1 MQPSAFFAHFHPDCA
16 SMSSESYAN
25 ATLSSSARTINDASN
40 PFLSTCSN
48 SCVSSASSGTSFTPA
63 TPHNESTRFCSSEPS
78 NGINVGGGDCST
90 ALVGPV
96 PLSVHSAF
104 CCVFTFKSICSSW
117 CVVDGIALLFVA
129 IPKKSPKGSDDD
141 VVVVGGGGGGDGV
154 CSTFLSAAFATT
166 SSSSSDLPHGPLIPP
181 PLPPPPTPRMAS
193 ANDPPVIS
201 DL

>member
-1 MQPSAFFAHFHPDCA
+1 MVVVVPKNEASKSSNCFKISLEDFFTVSFTPSISIVLRSVNFRFSSAFNAVSRTDESRQDKALEMQPSAFFAHFHPDCA

-25 ATLSSSARTINDASN
+25 ATLSSSALTINAASN

-63 TPHNESTRFCSSEPS
+63 TPHNESTRFCSSDPS

-104 CCVFTFKSICSSW
+104 CCFCYYYF
-117 CVVDGIALLFVA
+117 F
-129 IPKKSPKGSDDD
+129 
-141 VVVVGGGGGGDGV
+141 
-154 CSTFLSAAFATT
+154 FF
-166 SSSSSDLPHGPLIPP
+166 
-181 PLPPPPTPRMAS
+181 
-193 ANDPPVIS
+193 
-201 DL
+201 